1 MAFKVKYAL
10 FLLLVSSV
18 AFAQTGFNAFFIPSD
33 SLNISRRNA
42 VVYSEAALA
51 SITLIGLNQLWYAD
65 YERSK
70 FHTLNDNDEWLQM
83 DKFGHAFSAYQMGK
97 HGAQLLNW
105 NGVSEKNQLLYGAT
119 LGFGFLTAVEML
131 DGYSEEWGFSWGDIL
146 ANASGT
152 SLYIGQELL
161 WKEQRI
167 ALKYSFHQTKYAK
180 QNPDKL
186 GNGLLEEV
194 LKDYNG
200 QTYWLSANMHAF
212 FKDSK
217 IPKWLNLAVGYG
229 GEGMLAGVSSNVNSL
244 LISDLRYRQVF
255 LSLDLDLEHIKT
267 NSAFLKTVF
276 SVFNMIKIPFP
287 TLEFGKK
294 GCVFHLLYI

>member
-18 AFAQTGFNAFFIPSD
+18 AFAQTGFNTFFIPSD
-33 SLNISRRNA
+33 SLNTSRRNA
-42 VVYSEAALA
+42 LVYSEAALA

-105 NGVSEKNQLLYGAT
+105 SGVSEKDQLLYGAT

-229 GEGMLAGVSSNVNSL
+229 GEGMLVGVNSNVNDL
-244 LISDLRYRQVF
+244 LISDLRYRQIF

-267 NSAFLKTVF
+267 NSAFLKAIF

-287 TLEFGKK
+287 TLEFSKK